1 MCLWLSMYI
10 VLLFLFALFYLHIR
24 HFTFILDILDIL
36 DLVYH
41 CLTLFNYS
49 FSYLLILIALEVFY
63 HV

>member
-24 HFTFILDILDIL
+24 HFTYILDILGIL